1 MQDKTHKNQGVI
13 ESPEKAIEV
22 GKAST
27 AAAHAALLES
37 VSALMDGEASSMELR
52 RVLKATSQNPEI
64 KDVWQRYHLVRA
76 SLQQELHTRPAVNL
90 LAGIHA
96 RLEEDQQALSAPSV
110 PLAIRLGGFFRK
122 TGQIAVAASVAFTV
136 LYSASYLDVAL
147 QQQKTGDSSQ
157 LAVTGTDLPVLGG
170 SFTPSQLTRTVSMD
184 AAARNRIQQAVYALS
199 ENQQTPL
206 GQAYIFPEEEIAAD
220 NAGQ

>member
-13 ESPEKAIEV
+13 EYSKKGLEV
-22 GKAST
+22 GEAST
-27 AAAHAALLES
+27 DTSQATLLES
-37 VSALMDGEASSMELR
+37 VSALMDGEATSMELR
-52 RVLKATSQNPEI
+52 RVLKASSQNPDV

-76 SLQQELHTRPAVNL
+76 GLQQELHARPAVNL

-96 RLEEDQQALSAPSV
+96 RLAEDQQSLSVPSV
-110 PLAIRLGGFFRK
+110 PLAIRMSRFFRK

-147 QQQKTGDSSQ
+147 QQQKTGASNQ
-157 LAVTGTDLPVLGG
+157 LADTGSDLPVLGG
-170 SFTPSQLTRTVSMD
+170 DFTPSQLTRTVSMD

-199 ENQQTPL
+199 ENQQPPL
-206 GQAYIFPEEEIAAD
+206 GQAYIFPEEQITAE
-220 NAGQ
+220 NPGQ